1 MPATD
6 QARISELEGRVKDM
20 EDFLTTLP
28 DVNALKA
35 LLAGKKK

>member
-1 MPATD
+1 MLTTD
-6 QARISELEGRVKDM
+6 QARITELEGRVKDI

-28 DVNALKA
+28 NVDALKA